1 MNVNCKVRNIL
12 KFLKTTTIK
21 SNSEG
26 YWTLKLVMG
35 KCISF
40 FKTKI
45 FQSKVLKAIMTE
57 CSVQLGSNLEA
68 RFTYTCTNHDF
79 GLYQLLLK
87 LKISWKIVL
96 ENAIQDFLNLAL
108 KI

>member
-1 MNVNCKVRNIL
+1 
-12 KFLKTTTIK
+12 
-21 SNSEG
+21 
-26 YWTLKLVMG
+26 MG
-35 KCISF
+35 KYISF

-68 RFTYTCTNHDF
+68 YFTYTCTTHDF

-87 LKISWKIVL
+87 LTFSWEIVL
-96 ENAIQDFLNLAL
+96 ETATQDFLDLAL
-108 KI
+108 NI